1 MNLRWK
7 ILILPLTAAIVFVA
21 GSTVS
26 VGVGISTSASLGDL
40 QQQAYPFKEATD
52 RFAVGVE
59 AFRAAVQ
66 AAATEGDETK
76 VDDAKATAKALR
88 EDLERMAAM
97 PDAAVA
103 AKGLKDALINY
114 EPAALQAALAMAG
127 KGEAGDAV
135 KRMTEGKAA
144 LDKRVAEVKA
154 LAAQTVVARAE
165 ETAQGVRRNLQV
177 LFATGGLTLV
187 ALGVASVL
195 VIRSVWTDL
204 GEEPGTLRGLTDRIA
219 DGDLAAFERA
229 HARDGSLYAALA
241 RMASRLQGIV
251 AEVRSNAESVA
262 TASAQIAQGN
272 SDLSTRTEQQASS
285 LQETA
290 STMEQLGSTVR
301 NNADSARQANQL
313 AQSASGVAQQGGGV
327 VAEVVQTMRGIN
339 ESSRRIAE
347 IIGTIDGIAF
357 QTNILALN
365 AAVEAA
371 RAGENGRGFAVVAGE
386 VRNLAQRSAEA
397 AREIKSLIGAS
408 VERVEQGT
416 ALVDQ
421 AGTTMQEV
429 VSSIRRVADIVGEI
443 SMASGDQ
450 ADGVAQVGSA
460 VADMDRST
468 QQNAALVEES
478 AAAAESLKKQA
489 LQLLNAVAVFKLD
502 GVAAG

>member
-1 MNLRWK
+1 MNLRLK
-7 ILILPLTAAIVFVA
+7 ILMLPLTVAIVFVV
-21 GSTVS
+21 GSAVSVS
-26 VGVGISTSASLGDL
+26 VGMSTSASLRAL
-40 QQQAYPFKEATD
+40 QQQAYPFKEAID
-52 RFAVGVE
+52 RFAAGTE

-66 AAATEGDETK
+66 AAAAEGDAAKIDE
-76 VDDAKATAKALR
+76 AKATGKALR
-88 EDLERMAAM
+88 EELERMAPL

-103 AKGLKDALINY
+103 AKGLRSALDAY

-127 KGEAGDAV
+127 KGDASDAV
-135 KRMTEGKAA
+135 KRMSEGKAA
-144 LDKRVAEVKA
+144 LDKLIADGKVQASQAVA
-154 LAAQTVVARAE
+154 ARGE
-165 ETAQGVRRNLQV
+165 ESAQGVSRSLQV
-177 LFATGGLTLV
+177 LFAMGGLTLA

-204 GEEPGTLRGLTDRIA
+204 GQEPGTLRGLTERIA
-219 DGDLAAFERA
+219 DGDLTACAGA
-229 HARDGSLYAALA
+229 NAREGSLYAALA
-241 RMASRLQGIV
+241 RMAGRLQGIV
-251 AEVRSNAESVA
+251 AEVRDNAQSVA
-262 TASAQIAQGN
+262 SASAQISQGN

-285 LQETA
+285 LQQAA

-301 NNADSARQANQL
+301 NNADNARQANQL

-327 VAEVVQTMRGIN
+327 VAEVVHTMRGIN

-347 IIGTIDGIAF
+347 IIGTIDGIAL

-386 VRNLAQRSAEA
+386 VRTLAQRSAEA

-421 AGTTMQEV
+421 AGATMQEV
-429 VSSIRRVADIVGEI
+429 VTSIRRLADIVGEI
-443 SMASGDQ
+443 SMASGEQ

-460 VADMDRST
+460 MADMDRST

-478 AAAAESLKKQA
+478 AAASESLKKQA
-489 LQLLNAVAVFKLD
+489 HRLLGAVAVFKL
-502 GVAAG
+502 VRFSAG

>member
-1 MNLRWK
+1 MKLRWK
-7 ILILPLTAAIVFVA
+7 ILMLPLTAAAVFVA
-21 GSTVS
+21 GSAVS
-26 VGVGISTSASLGDL
+26 LGVGMSASASLRDL
-40 QQQAYPFKEATD
+40 QSQAYPFKEAVD
-52 RFAVGVE
+52 RFAVGTE

-66 AAATEGDETK
+66 AAAAEGDAEK
-76 VDDAKATAKALR
+76 IDEAKATVKSLR
-88 EDLERMAAM
+88 EELMRMGSLPTAA
-97 PDAAVA
+97 AA
-103 AKGLKDALINY
+103 AKGLEDALDAY
-114 EPAALQAALAMAG
+114 EPAALQTALAMAG
-127 KGEAGDAV
+127 KGEAGDAL

-144 LDKRVAEVKA
+144 LDKWLADAKGQASQAVA
-154 LAAQTVVARAE
+154 ARGD
-165 ETAQGVRRNLQV
+165 ETAQGVRRNLMV
-177 LFATGGLTLV
+177 LFAMGGLTLV

-204 GEEPGTLRGLTDRIA
+204 GEEPSTLRALTERIA
-219 DGDLAAFERA
+219 DGDLVACESGAALE
-229 HARDGSLYAALA
+229 GSLYAALG
-241 RMASRLQGIV
+241 RMAGRLQGIV

-262 TASAQIAQGN
+262 TASAQIAQSNG
-272 SDLSTRTEQQASS
+272 DLSVRTEHQAGS
-285 LQETA
+285 LQQTA

-301 NNADSARQANQL
+301 NNADSAREANQL
-313 AQSASGVAQQGGGV
+313 AQSASGVAQRGGGV
-327 VAEVVQTMRGIN
+327 VADVVQTMRGIN

-416 ALVDQ
+416 VLVDQ
-421 AGTTMQEV
+421 AGATMQEV

-443 SMASGDQ
+443 SMASGEQ

-460 VADMDRST
+460 VADMDRMT

-478 AAAAESLKKQA
+478 AAAAENLSKQA
-489 LQLLNAVAVFKLD
+489 RHLLDAVAVFKLD
-502 GVAAG
+502 RVSAA

>member
-7 ILILPLTAAIVFVA
+7 ILMLPLTAAIVFVA
-21 GSTVS
+21 GSAVS
-26 VGVGISTSASLGDL
+26 VGVGMTTSTSLRDL
-40 QQQAYPFKEATD
+40 QQRAYPFKEAAD
-52 RFAVGVE
+52 RVAVDVDG
-59 AFRAAVQ
+59 FRAAVQ

-76 VDDAKATAKALR
+76 IDDAKATAKALR
-88 EDLERMAAM
+88 EDLERMATM
-97 PDAAVA
+97 PDAAA
-103 AKGLKDALINY
+103 AADGLKDAFGAY
-114 EPAALQAALAMAG
+114 ESAALQAALAMAS

-135 KRMTEGKAA
+135 KRMTDGKAA
-144 LDKRVAEVKA
+144 LDKLVADAKA
-154 LAAQTVVARAE
+154 QASQAVEAREEAA
-165 ETAQGVRRNLQV
+165 AQGVRRNLQV
-177 LFATGGLTLV
+177 LFAMGGLTLV

-204 GEEPGTLRGLTDRIA
+204 GEEPSTLRGLTERIA
-219 DGDLAAFERA
+219 DGDLTACEGAN
-229 HARDGSLYAALA
+229 AREGSLYAALT
-241 RMASRLQGIV
+241 RMAGRLQGIV
-251 AEVRSNAESVA
+251 AEVRGNAESVA

-313 AQSASGVAQQGGGV
+313 AQSASGVAQQGGSV

-386 VRNLAQRSAEA
+386 V
-397 AREIKSLIGAS
+397 
-408 VERVEQGT
+408 
-416 ALVDQ
+416 
-421 AGTTMQEV
+421 
-429 VSSIRRVADIVGEI
+429 
-443 SMASGDQ
+443 
-450 ADGVAQVGSA
+450 A
-460 VADMDRST
+460 VWR
-468 QQNAALVEES
+468 
-478 AAAAESLKKQA
+478 
-489 LQLLNAVAVFKLD
+489 NAVPRPR
-502 GVAAG
+502 GRSRS